1 MKLKS
6 EQQDQSYVMTFDNL
20 TNEINEQYSTFQSS
34 TKKKAELS
42 LLNAAANAASQSN
55 GGGNQSGKK
64 NGYKG
69 GRGGGRSTDPNKR
82 TCYYC
87 GRTGHTKND
96 CRTFKKEQDKLFC

>member
-6 EQQDQSYVMTFDNL
+6 EQQDQSYVMTFDDL
-20 TNEINEQYSTFQSS
+20 TNEINEQYSTFQRS

-69 GRGGGRSTDPNKR
+69 GRGGG
-82 TCYYC
+82 
-87 GRTGHTKND
+87 
-96 CRTFKKEQDKLFC
+96 